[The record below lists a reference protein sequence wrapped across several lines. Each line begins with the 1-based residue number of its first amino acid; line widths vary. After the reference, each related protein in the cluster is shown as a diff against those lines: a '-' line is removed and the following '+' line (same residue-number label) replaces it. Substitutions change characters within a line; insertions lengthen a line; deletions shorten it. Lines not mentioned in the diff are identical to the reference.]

1 MRSISAP
8 FAPPGAFDGMV
19 NRPTRF
25 IAGEGNRPE
34 HVKVTPGGDGGQ
46 GMGGAKI
53 TLIENLNIEAMDA
66 QGVREFF
73 EGPAEDILRDA
84 LYRLQLNGVD
94 VTE

>member
-1 MRSISAP
+1 
-8 FAPPGAFDGMV
+8 MV

-25 IAGEGNRPE
+25 LAGEAGPE
-34 HVKVTPGGDGGQ
+34 HVQVTPGGGG
-46 GMGGAKI
+46 GMAGAKI

-94 VTE
+94 VTA